1 MGHPVL
7 DVGVYR
13 GDLCLWGPGLVAV
26 DCCSTV
32 FGLFGVFDFYG
43 DEEWAFWVW
52 WWRCC
57 GRWGRSGHGGGEQET
72 EENGEEGWTEDAVSV
87 RGLGW
92 VIEEGCITS
101 TRGRVR

>member
-13 GDLCLWGPGLVAV
+13 GDLCLWGPGLVVV
-26 DCCSTV
+26 DCCSAV

-52 WWRCC
+52 WWCWCWR
-57 GRWGRSGHGGGEQET
+57 RWGECGDGSGEQEA
-72 EENGEEGWTEDAVSV
+72 EENGEEGWAEDAVSV
-87 RGLGW
+87 RGW
-92 VIEEGCITS
+92 IV
-101 TRGRVR
+101 